1 MLDFSMVPVV
11 NLELFGPVN
20 FYIAFGVFVIM
31 STLLG
36 GLVGFEREIKLKAAG
51 IKTNMLI
58 CLGSCMYTAIS
69 LLNYDAQLASN
80 DPNRVAAQIVS
91 GIGFLGAGA
100 IIQSKGGVTGLTTAA
115 TIWVVAAIGVVI
127 GMGYPLTATIFTITV
142 LVVLRIVEPFYRLFQ
157 RDNSYLMSV
166 EMIKGSDHLLGAIFN
181 ECDVE
186 PQLDST
192 VELDNNSQEVH
203 FYIYLSINKLRRITG
218 YLRQLKSV
226 KKVTH
231 TKISA
236 EYLKNVDLDQDS

>member
-181 ECDVE
+181 ECDV
-186 PQLDST
+186 
-192 VELDNNSQEVH
+192 
-203 FYIYLSINKLRRITG
+203 
-218 YLRQLKSV
+218 
-226 KKVTH
+226 
-231 TKISA
+231 
-236 EYLKNVDLDQDS
+236 